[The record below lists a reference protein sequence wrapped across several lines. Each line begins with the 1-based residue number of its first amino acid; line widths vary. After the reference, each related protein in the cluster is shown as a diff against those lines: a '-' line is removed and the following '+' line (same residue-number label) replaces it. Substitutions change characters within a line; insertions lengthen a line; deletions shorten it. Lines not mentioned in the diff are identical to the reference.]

1 SMSLKERLTELSTEL
16 AELATQAGRSPE
28 EIKLI
33 AVSKTHPSELIAEAF
48 QAGQVRFGENR
59 VQEASEKIE
68 KLQNLGI
75 EWHLIG
81 HLQKNKARFCPGRFD
96 WIHSVDSQE
105 LLELL
110 EKQCALQR
118 QPIQILLQANLS
130 QEDSKSGV
138 SDYDNLCR
146 LLEKTQGCQW
156 LRCRGLMTMAAATDD
171 ANKIRK
177 TFSQLRT
184 WLEKLRNEFTLTTF
198 TELSMGMSSDYR
210 IAIAEGATMV
220 RLGTALFGE
229 RNKPLTVQ

>member
-1 SMSLKERLTELSTEL
+1 MSLKERLTELSAEL
-16 AELATQAGRSPE
+16 SELATQAGRSPE

-68 KLQNLGI
+68 RLQNPGI

-110 EKQCALQR
+110 EKQCALQS
-118 QPIQILLQANLS
+118 QPIQILLQVNLS

-229 RNKPLTVQ
+229 RDKPLTVQ

>member
-1 SMSLKERLTELSTEL
+1 MSLKERLTELSAEL
-16 AELATQAGRSPE
+16 AELATEAGRSPE

-68 KLQNLGI
+68 RLQNPGI

-110 EKQCALQR
+110 EKQCALQS

-210 IAIAEGATMV
+210 IAIAEGATMI
-220 RLGTALFGE
+220 RLGTTLFGE

>member
-1 SMSLKERLTELSTEL
+1 MSLKERLTELSAEL
-16 AELATQAGRSPE
+16 AELATEAGRSPE

-59 VQEASEKIE
+59 VQEASEKLE
-68 KLQNLGI
+68 RLQNPGI

-110 EKQCALQR
+110 EKQCALQS

-130 QEDSKSGV
+130 QENSKSGV

-146 LLEKTQGCQW
+146 LLEKAQDCQW
-156 LRCRGLMTMAAATDD
+156 LSCRGLMTMAAATDD
-171 ANKIRK
+171 ANETRR
-177 TFSQLRT
+177 TFAQLRT

-210 IAIAEGATMV
+210 IAIAEGATMI

-229 RNKPLTVQ
+229 RAKPLIIK

>member
-1 SMSLKERLTELSTEL
+1 MSLKERLTELSTEL

-96 WIHSVDSQE
+96 WIHSTDSQE

-110 EKQCALQR
+110 EKQCALQS

-130 QEDSKSGV
+130 QENSKSGV

>member
-1 SMSLKERLTELSTEL
+1 MSLKERLTGLSTEL

-68 KLQNLGI
+68 RLQNPDI

-110 EKQCALQR
+110 EKQCALQS

-156 LRCRGLMTMAAATDD
+156 LRCRGLMTMAAAIDD

>member
-1 SMSLKERLTELSTEL
+1 MSLKERLTELSAEL
-16 AELATQAGRSPE
+16 AELATEAGRSPE

-48 QAGQVRFGENR
+48 QAGQVCFGENR

-68 KLQNLGI
+68 RLQNPGI

-96 WIHSVDSQE
+96 WIHSIDSQE

-110 EKQCALQR
+110 EKQCALQS

-130 QEDSKSGV
+130 QENSKSGV

-146 LLEKTQGCQW
+146 LLEKAQDCQW
-156 LRCRGLMTMAAATDD
+156 LSCRGLMTMAAATDD
-171 ANKIRK
+171 ANEIRR
-177 TFSQLRT
+177 TFTQLRT

-210 IAIAEGATMV
+210 IAIAEGATMI

-229 RNKPLTVQ
+229 RAKPLIIK

>member
-1 SMSLKERLTELSTEL
+1 MSLKERLTELSAEL
-16 AELATQAGRSPE
+16 AELATEAGRSPE

-48 QAGQVRFGENR
+48 QAGQVCFGENR

-68 KLQNLGI
+68 RLQKPGI

-118 QPIQILLQANLS
+118 QSIQILLQANLS

-146 LLEKTQGCQW
+146 LLEKAQDCQW
-156 LRCRGLMTMAAATDD
+156 LSCRGLMTMAAATDD
-171 ANKIRK
+171 ANEIRR
-177 TFSQLRT
+177 TFAQLRT
-184 WLEKLRNEFTLTTF
+184 WLEKLRNEFNLNTF

-210 IAIAEGATMV
+210 IAIAEGATMI

-229 RNKPLTVQ
+229 RAKPLIIQ

>member
-1 SMSLKERLTELSTEL
+1 MSLKERLTELSAEL
-16 AELATQAGRSPE
+16 AELATEAGRSPE

-68 KLQNLGI
+68 RLQKPGI

-118 QPIQILLQANLS
+118 QSIQILLQANLS

-146 LLEKTQGCQW
+146 LLEKVQDCQW
-156 LRCRGLMTMAAATDD
+156 LSCRGLMTMAAATDD
-171 ANKIRK
+171 ANEIRR
-177 TFSQLRT
+177 TFAQLRT
-184 WLEKLRNEFTLTTF
+184 WLEKLRNEFNLTTF

-210 IAIAEGATMV
+210 IAIAEGATMI

-229 RNKPLTVQ
+229 RAKPLIIQ

>member
-1 SMSLKERLTELSTEL
+1 MSLKERLTELSAEL
-16 AELATQAGRSPE
+16 AELATEAGRSPE

-68 KLQNLGI
+68 RLQNPSI

-96 WIHSVDSQE
+96 WIHSIDSQE

-110 EKQCALQR
+110 EKQCALQS

-130 QEDSKSGV
+130 QENSKSGV

-146 LLEKTQGCQW
+146 LLEKAQDCQW
-156 LRCRGLMTMAAATDD
+156 LSCRGLMTMAAATDD
-171 ANKIRK
+171 ANEIRR
-177 TFSQLRT
+177 TFTQLRT

-210 IAIAEGATMV
+210 IAIAEGATMI

-229 RNKPLTVQ
+229 RAKPLIIK

>member
-1 SMSLKERLTELSTEL
+1 MSLKERLTELSAEL
-16 AELATQAGRSPE
+16 SELATQAGRFPE

-68 KLQNLGI
+68 RLQNPGI

-138 SDYDNLCR
+138 SDYDNVCR

>member
-1 SMSLKERLTELSTEL
+1 MSLKERLTELSAEL
-16 AELATQAGRSPE
+16 AELATEAGRSPE

-48 QAGQVRFGENR
+48 QAGQVCFGENR

-68 KLQNLGI
+68 RLQNPGI

-118 QPIQILLQANLS
+118 QSIQILLQANLS

-146 LLEKTQGCQW
+146 LLEKAQDCQW
-156 LRCRGLMTMAAATDD
+156 LSCRGLMTMAAATDD
-171 ANKIRK
+171 ANEIRR
-177 TFSQLRT
+177 TFAQLRT
-184 WLEKLRNEFTLTTF
+184 WLEKLRNEFNLTTF

-210 IAIAEGATMV
+210 IAIAEGATMI

-229 RNKPLTVQ
+229 RAKPLIIQ

>member
-1 SMSLKERLTELSTEL
+1 MSLKERLTELSAEL
-16 AELATQAGRSPE
+16 AELATEAGRSPE

-68 KLQNLGI
+68 RLQNPGI

-110 EKQCALQR
+110 EKQCALQS

-156 LRCRGLMTMAAATDD
+156 LHCRGLMTMAAATDD
-171 ANKIRK
+171 ANNIRK

-210 IAIAEGATMV
+210 IAIAEGATMI
-220 RLGTALFGE
+220 RLGTILFGE
-229 RNKPLTVQ
+229 RNKPLTLQ

>member
-1 SMSLKERLTELSTEL
+1 MSLKERLAELSAEL
-16 AELATQAGRSPE
+16 AELATEAGRSPE

-68 KLQNLGI
+68 RLQNPGI

-110 EKQCALQR
+110 EKQCALQS

-184 WLEKLRNEFTLTTF
+184 WLEKLRNEFTLSTF

-220 RLGTALFGE
+220 RLGTTLFGE

>member
-1 SMSLKERLTELSTEL
+1 MSLKERLTELSAEL
-16 AELATQAGRSPE
+16 AELATEAGRSPE

-48 QAGQVRFGENR
+48 QAGQVCFGENR

-68 KLQNLGI
+68 RLQNPGI

-96 WIHSVDSQE
+96 WIHSIDSQE

-110 EKQCALQR
+110 EKQCALQS

-130 QEDSKSGV
+130 QENSKSGV
-138 SDYDNLCR
+138 SDYNNLCR
-146 LLEKTQGCQW
+146 LLEKAQDCQW
-156 LRCRGLMTMAAATDD
+156 LSCRGLMTMAAATDD
-171 ANKIRK
+171 ANETRR
-177 TFSQLRT
+177 TFAQLRT

-210 IAIAEGATMV
+210 IAIAEGATMI

-229 RNKPLTVQ
+229 RAKPLIIK

>member
-1 SMSLKERLTELSTEL
+1 MSLKERLTELSTEL

-33 AVSKTHPSELIAEAF
+33 AVSKTHPSDLIAEAF

-68 KLQNLGI
+68 RLQNPGI

-96 WIHSVDSQE
+96 WIHSVDSRE

-110 EKQCALQR
+110 EKQCALQS

>member
-1 SMSLKERLTELSTEL
+1 MSLKERLAELSAEL

-68 KLQNLGI
+68 RLQNPGI

-210 IAIAEGATMV
+210 IAIAEGATMI
-220 RLGTALFGE
+220 RLGTTLFGE
-229 RNKPLTVQ
+229 RNKPLKVQ

>member
-1 SMSLKERLTELSTEL
+1 MSLKERLTELSAEL
-16 AELATQAGRSPE
+16 AELATEAGRSPE

-48 QAGQVRFGENR
+48 QAGQIRFGENR

-68 KLQNLGI
+68 RLQNPGI

-81 HLQKNKARFCPGRFD
+81 HLQKNKARFCPRRFD

-110 EKQCALQR
+110 EKQCALQS

-156 LRCRGLMTMAAATDD
+156 LHCRGLMTMAAATDD
-171 ANKIRK
+171 ANNIRK

-210 IAIAEGATMV
+210 IAIAEGATMI
-220 RLGTALFGE
+220 RLGTTLFGE
-229 RNKPLTVQ
+229 RNKPLKVQ

>member
-1 SMSLKERLTELSTEL
+1 M
-16 AELATQAGRSPE
+16 
-28 EIKLI
+28 
-33 AVSKTHPSELIAEAF
+33 
-48 QAGQVRFGENR
+48 
-59 VQEASEKIE
+59 
-68 KLQNLGI
+68 
-75 EWHLIG
+75 
-81 HLQKNKARFCPGRFD
+81 
-96 WIHSVDSQE
+96 
-105 LLELL
+105 LELL
-110 EKQCALQR
+110 EKQCALQS

-138 SDYDNLCR
+138 SDYDNLCK

-171 ANKIRK
+171 ANKIHK

-210 IAIAEGATMV
+210 IAIAEGATMI
-220 RLGTALFGE
+220 RLGTTLFGE

>member
-1 SMSLKERLTELSTEL
+1 MSLKERLTDLSAEL
-16 AELATQAGRSPE
+16 AELATEAGRSPE

-68 KLQNLGI
+68 RLQKPGI

-110 EKQCALQR
+110 EKQCALQS

-130 QEDSKSGV
+130 QENSKSGV

-146 LLEKTQGCQW
+146 LLEKAQDCQW
-156 LRCRGLMTMAAATDD
+156 LSCRGLMTMAAATDD
-171 ANKIRK
+171 ANETRR
-177 TFSQLRT
+177 TFAQLRT

-210 IAIAEGATMV
+210 IAIAEGATMI

-229 RNKPLTVQ
+229 RAKPLIIK

>member
-1 SMSLKERLTELSTEL
+1 MSLKERLAELSAEL
-16 AELATQAGRSPE
+16 AELATEAGRSPE

-33 AVSKTHPSELIAEAF
+33 AVSKTHPSELIVEAF

-68 KLQNLGI
+68 RLQNPGI

-110 EKQCALQR
+110 EKQCALQS

>member
-1 SMSLKERLTELSTEL
+1 MSLKERLTELSAEL
-16 AELATQAGRSPE
+16 SELATQAGRSPE

-68 KLQNLGI
+68 RLQNPGI

-110 EKQCALQR
+110 EKQCALQS

-138 SDYDNLCR
+138 SDYNNLCR

>member
-1 SMSLKERLTELSTEL
+1 MSLKERLTELSAEL
-16 AELATQAGRSPE
+16 SELATQAGRSPE

-68 KLQNLGI
+68 RLQNPGI

-110 EKQCALQR
+110 ERQCALQR

-171 ANKIRK
+171 ANNIRK

-210 IAIAEGATMV
+210 IAIAEGATMI

-229 RNKPLTVQ
+229 RTKPLIIQ

>member
-1 SMSLKERLTELSTEL
+1 MSLKERLAELSAEL
-16 AELATQAGRSPE
+16 AELATEAGRSPE

-33 AVSKTHPSELIAEAF
+33 AGSKTHPSELIAEAF

-68 KLQNLGI
+68 RLQNPGI

-110 EKQCALQR
+110 EKQCALQS

-210 IAIAEGATMV
+210 IAIAEGATMI
-220 RLGTALFGE
+220 RLGTTLFGE
-229 RNKPLTVQ
+229 RNKPLTLQ

>member
-1 SMSLKERLTELSTEL
+1 MSLKERLTELSAEL
-16 AELATQAGRSPE
+16 SELATQAGRSPE

-68 KLQNLGI
+68 RLQNPGI

-110 EKQCALQR
+110 EKQCALQS

-138 SDYDNLCR
+138 SDYNNLCR

-184 WLEKLRNEFTLTTF
+184 WLEKLRNEFTLTTL

>member
-1 SMSLKERLTELSTEL
+1 MSLKERLTELSAEL
-16 AELATQAGRSPE
+16 SELATQAGRSPE

-59 VQEASEKIE
+59 VQETSEKIE
-68 KLQNLGI
+68 RLQNPGI

-110 EKQCALQR
+110 EKQCALQS

-210 IAIAEGATMV
+210 IAIAEGATMI
-220 RLGTALFGE
+220 RLGTTLFGE

>member
-1 SMSLKERLTELSTEL
+1 MSLKERLTELSAEL
-16 AELATQAGRSPE
+16 AELATEAGRSPE

-68 KLQNLGI
+68 RLQNPGI

-96 WIHSVDSQE
+96 WIHSIDSQE

-110 EKQCALQR
+110 EKQCALQS

-130 QEDSKSGV
+130 QENSKSGV

-146 LLEKTQGCQW
+146 LLEKAQDCQW
-156 LRCRGLMTMAAATDD
+156 LSCRGLMTMAAATDD
-171 ANKIRK
+171 ANEIRR
-177 TFSQLRT
+177 TFAQLRT

-210 IAIAEGATMV
+210 IAIAEGATMI

-229 RNKPLTVQ
+229 RAKPLIIK

>member
-1 SMSLKERLTELSTEL
+1 MSLKERLTELSAEL
-16 AELATQAGRSPE
+16 AELATEAGRSPE

-68 KLQNLGI
+68 RLQKPGI

-110 EKQCALQR
+110 EKQCALQS

-130 QEDSKSGV
+130 QENSKSGV
-138 SDYDNLCR
+138 SHYDNLCR
-146 LLEKTQGCQW
+146 LLEKAQDCQW
-156 LRCRGLMTMAAATDD
+156 LSCRGLMTMAAATDD
-171 ANKIRK
+171 ANEIRR
-177 TFSQLRT
+177 TFAQLRT

-210 IAIAEGATMV
+210 SAIAEGATMI

-229 RNKPLTVQ
+229 RTKPLIIK

>member
-1 SMSLKERLTELSTEL
+1 MSLKERLTELSAEL
-16 AELATQAGRSPE
+16 AELATEAGRSTE

-68 KLQNLGI
+68 RLQNPSI

-96 WIHSVDSQE
+96 WIHSIDSQE

-110 EKQCALQR
+110 EKQCALQS

-130 QEDSKSGV
+130 QENSKSGV

-146 LLEKTQGCQW
+146 LLEKAQDCQW
-156 LRCRGLMTMAAATDD
+156 LSCRGLMTMAAATDD
-171 ANKIRK
+171 ANEIRR
-177 TFSQLRT
+177 TFAQLRT

-210 IAIAEGATMV
+210 IAIAEGATMI

-229 RNKPLTVQ
+229 RAKPLIIK

>member
-1 SMSLKERLTELSTEL
+1 MSLKERLTELSAEL
-16 AELATQAGRSPE
+16 AELATEAGRSPE

-68 KLQNLGI
+68 RLQKPGI

-118 QPIQILLQANLS
+118 QSIQILLQANLS

-138 SDYDNLCR
+138 SDYNNLCR
-146 LLEKTQGCQW
+146 LLEKAQDCQW
-156 LRCRGLMTMAAATDD
+156 LSCRGLMTMAAATDD
-171 ANKIRK
+171 ANEIRR
-177 TFSQLRT
+177 TFAQLRT
-184 WLEKLRNEFTLTTF
+184 WLEKLRNEFNLTTF

-210 IAIAEGATMV
+210 IAIAEGATMI

-229 RNKPLTVQ
+229 RAKPLIIK

>member
-1 SMSLKERLTELSTEL
+1 MSLKERLTELSTEL

-68 KLQNLGI
+68 RLQNPGI

-110 EKQCALQR
+110 EKQCALQS

-210 IAIAEGATMV
+210 IAIAEGATMI

-229 RNKPLTVQ
+229 RAKPLIIQ

>member
-1 SMSLKERLTELSTEL
+1 MSLKERLTELSAEL
-16 AELATQAGRSPE
+16 AELATEAGRSPE

-48 QAGQVRFGENR
+48 QAGQIRFGENR

-68 KLQNLGI
+68 RLQNPGI

-110 EKQCALQR
+110 EKQCALQS

-220 RLGTALFGE
+220 RLGTTLFGE

>member
-1 SMSLKERLTELSTEL
+1 MSLKERLTELSTEL

-105 LLELL
+105 LLKLL
-110 EKQCALQR
+110 EKQCALQS

-220 RLGTALFGE
+220 RLGTTLFGE
-229 RNKPLTVQ
+229 RNKPLTVK

>member
-1 SMSLKERLTELSTEL
+1 MSLKERLTELSAEL
-16 AELATQAGRSPE
+16 AELATEAGRSPE

-59 VQEASEKIE
+59 VQEASEKLE
-68 KLQNLGI
+68 RLQNPGI

-110 EKQCALQR
+110 EKQCALQS

-130 QEDSKSGV
+130 QENSKSGV

-146 LLEKTQGCQW
+146 LLEKAQDCQW
-156 LRCRGLMTMAAATDD
+156 LSCRGLMTMAAATDD
-171 ANKIRK
+171 ANEIRR
-177 TFSQLRT
+177 TFAQLRT

-210 IAIAEGATMV
+210 IAIAEGATMI

-229 RNKPLTVQ
+229 RAKPLIIK

>member
-1 SMSLKERLTELSTEL
+1 MSLKERLTELSTEL

-68 KLQNLGI
+68 RLQNPGI

-220 RLGTALFGE
+220 RLGTTLFGE